1 MAQKAYERWA
11 LNDGT
16 DGSEDEDGNGEGQLP
31 NQGQG
36 GAQNVGGQL
45 PNQGDRTRGVGEG
58 DGEGEGD
65 GGGGGEEGI
74 EVMVLGTTTI
84 LIFINF

>member
-1 MAQKAYERWA
+1 MAQKAYERWT

-16 DGSEDEDGNGEGQLP
+16 DGSEDEDGNEKGQLP
-31 NQGQG
+31 NQGEG
-36 GAQNVGGQL
+36 GAQKVGGQL

-58 DGEGEGD
+58 EGE

>member
-16 DGSEDEDGNGEGQLP
+16 DGLEDEDGNGEGQLQNQGHGGQQNVGRQLP

-36 GAQNVGGQL
+36 AG
-45 PNQGDRTRGVGEG
+45 RGTECW
-58 DGEGEGD
+58 
-65 GGGGGEEGI
+65 
-74 EVMVLGTTTI
+74 GTAT
-84 LIFINF
+84 